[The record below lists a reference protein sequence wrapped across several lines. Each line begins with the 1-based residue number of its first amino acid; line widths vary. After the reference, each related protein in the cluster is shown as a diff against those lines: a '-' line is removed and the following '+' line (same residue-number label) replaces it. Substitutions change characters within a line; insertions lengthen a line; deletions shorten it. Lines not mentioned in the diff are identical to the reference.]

1 MKTGETKESFYDKPN
16 LKPGCGT
23 VLHSRIGNCEI
34 TTIFNDNAEEAEQ
47 ARKKLAEL
55 MLSVEKKSA
64 REAG

>member
-1 MKTGETKESFYDKPN
+1 MGEPKVNITFRPN

-64 REAG
+64 QAG